1 MGLAV
6 KVGWALFVAASILF
20 VSAVFG
26 YFNTGF
32 TSVMLFLLSGL
43 MFSLDFVTRKMKPWR
58 RSKIIAACIIIGIF
72 LLFFGP
78 DVRTGTLPNG
88 QNGSWIC
95 NGNDTGCSGVTQLQS
110 VTEHLWCWGT
120 EYNIALPPSVEFM
133 VTFGCAPTFQPMGT

>member
-1 MGLAV
+1 MDLSMRVSG
-6 KVGWALFVAASILF
+6 ALFVAAWVLF
-20 VSAVFG
+20 AFVAFG
-26 YFNTGF
+26 YLNTEF
-32 TSVMLFLLSGL
+32 TFVMLFLLSGL
-43 MFSLDFVTRKMKPWR
+43 IFGFDFFTKRTKSQG
-58 RSKIIAACIIIGIF
+58 RSKVVAACIAIGVF
-72 LLFFGP
+72 LVFFGP